1 MGTSFTE
8 MTVRTYLHVGSK
20 GFFIGKPRSNLK
32 QARYVSSSGRSC
44 KYAGRDG
51 RYPSATVCKQM
62 YSLQNMLAINEEGTV
77 YVETFR
83 IPSACVCELINKD
96 PFQR

>member
-1 MGTSFTE
+1 MYIDS
-8 MTVRTYLHVGSK
+8 V
-20 GFFIGKPRSNLK
+20 
-32 QARYVSSSGRSC
+32 SGRSC

-62 YSLQNMLAINEEGTV
+62 YSLQNMLAIDDRDGTV

-83 IPSACVCELINKD
+83 IPSACVCELIDKGSTTRIRR
-96 PFQR
+96 PQKILTGSYSHFVYHFTTILAFALV

>member
-1 MGTSFTE
+1 MY
-8 MTVRTYLHVGSK
+8 TYIDFV
-20 GFFIGKPRSNLK
+20 
-32 QARYVSSSGRSC
+32 SGRSC

-62 YSLQNMLAINEEGTV
+62 YSLQNMLAIDDRDGTV

-83 IPSACVCELINKD
+83 IPSACVCELIDKGSTTRIRRPQKILNETSFAFCV
-96 PFQR
+96 PFDHDH

>member
-1 MGTSFTE
+1 MGT
-8 MTVRTYLHVGSK
+8 
-20 GFFIGKPRSNLK
+20 FFIGNPRTNLDLLLSK
-32 QARYVSSSGRSC
+32 YISSSGRSC